1 MSDPER
7 FVAYYR
13 MPAIGVTLSTTSLAH
28 QRQAITTFLEAPDR
42 VLVGEFTEIMAPSFE
57 GEIPPAFQLALDCCC
72 SLEACILTAV
82 GVSVMGAAEQAL
94 AKQRGV
100 AIHFLDNRAGAG
112 PPIVQA
118 RAEETIEAPYLDL
131 KPRDRHPVPMRERT
145 PAGNRAKADQ
155 FAEAILPII
164 EQIQASGATTLT
176 DIARELNARQVRT
189 ARGRR
194 WYPMTVR
201 NILQRNREL

>member
-72 SLEACILTAV
+72 SLEACILTAI
-82 GVSVMGAAEQAL
+82 GESVMGPAEQAL

-100 AIHFLDNRAGAG
+100 AIHFLGSRADASPPVVRAG
-112 PPIVQA
+112 
-118 RAEETIEAPYLDL
+118 AEETIEAPYLDL
-131 KPRDRHPVPMRERT
+131 KPKVRRPVPMRERT